1 MSLKCAMKVVITG
14 TSPQLCVRINHSDIL
29 LGASGVLGTAVFQA
43 FKNAGIDVVGLAN
56 SRAGTQYS
64 KLDLTDKGEVREFL
78 SKIKPNCGFIPKVV
92 SREGW
97 EAYQSSFFPCAGVIH
112 CAAERRPDVA
122 EKVCKLHCEL

>member
-1 MSLKCAMKVVITG
+1 MKVVITG
-14 TSPQLCVRINHSDIL
+14 TSLQLCVRINHSDIL

-78 SKIKPNCGFIPKVV
+78 TKIKPNCGFIPKG
-92 SREGW
+92 STPRGLG
-97 EAYQSSFFPCAGVIH
+97 SSSILLLSMCRGDPLC
-112 CAAERRPDVA
+112 C
-122 EKVCKLHCEL
+122 